1 MGITEIITIII
12 IIGIIIIIQF
22 RLFRSNRL
30 RMTEFREIFK
40 ESKSWAYQTE
50 DGNVTKI
57 EGKGNKTYLE
67 IQRSINEYLSNNKG
81 SVINFDLL
89 KDAIDRHCDSLE
101 EDISAQTPI
110 PLYCGLVGTML
121 GVIIGLIPALSS
133 GDFASHTTELLL
145 GVAMAMSAS
154 VVGILLTTFNSLGFK
169 QCKLEKERG
178 ENSFIVWMQ
187 ANLLPKL
194 SEDASKAFNKMVR
207 NLNQFN
213 ANFAQNSRELK
224 STLKEVNASYEIQA
238 DIIDTIQSLD
248 MMEMAR
254 ANVTVLTEL
263 KDCTD
268 KLQAFN
274 KYIEKLNE
282 FTEQVQ
288 VYLTQFSNFQ
298 VLENIAQFFKD
309 EIQAIDQRK
318 GEIAKQVGDLD
329 LYLKKSF
336 QQIADTSHNNSEE
349 LAVALKKQ
357 CDKFNQLAAEQ
368 ERTFA
373 ESSQKIQQMFEEQMR
388 QMPGVAK
395 AMLPLPQKI
404 DNMSQRI
411 EVSNNKL
418 IEAIEQLKNNGGGNG
433 GNNMILL
440 DIASILVIIWM
451 LYKFICWVIE
461 LIGMFF

>member
-1 MGITEIITIII
+1 
-12 IIGIIIIIQF
+12 
-22 RLFRSNRL
+22 
-30 RMTEFREIFK
+30 
-40 ESKSWAYQTE
+40 
-50 DGNVTKI
+50 
-57 EGKGNKTYLE
+57 
-67 IQRSINEYLSNNKG
+67 
-81 SVINFDLL
+81 
-89 KDAIDRHCDSLE
+89 
-101 EDISAQTPI
+101 
-110 PLYCGLVGTML
+110 
-121 GVIIGLIPALSS
+121 
-133 GDFASHTTELLL
+133 
-145 GVAMAMSAS
+145 
-154 VVGILLTTFNSLGFK
+154 
-169 QCKLEKERG
+169 
-178 ENSFIVWMQ
+178 
-187 ANLLPKL
+187 
-194 SEDASKAFNKMVR
+194 
-207 NLNQFN
+207 
-213 ANFAQNSRELK
+213 
-224 STLKEVNASYEIQA
+224 
-238 DIIDTIQSLD
+238 

-418 IEAIEQLKNNGGGNG
+418 IEAIEQLKNNGG
-433 GNNMILL
+433 
-440 DIASILVIIWM
+440 
-451 LYKFICWVIE
+451 E
-461 LIGMFF
+461 

>member
-1 MGITEIITIII
+1 MGITEIITII